1 VKRHKSLG
9 IDQIMAEINQAGA
22 NALCYEINK
31 PNFIWN
37 EEELPQQWKALIMAP
52 IYKKGDKN
60 D

>member
-1 VKRHKSLG
+1 
-9 IDQIMAEINQAGA
+9 MAEINQAGA